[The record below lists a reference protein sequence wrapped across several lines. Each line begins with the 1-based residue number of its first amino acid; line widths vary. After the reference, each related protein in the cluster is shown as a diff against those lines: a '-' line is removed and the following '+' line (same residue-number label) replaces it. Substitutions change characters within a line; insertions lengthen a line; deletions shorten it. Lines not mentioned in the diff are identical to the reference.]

1 MYNELNV
8 DKDITIGKDGK
19 ELFQPNKSTTANKA
33 MSFDIMAF
41 SNNCNFILR

>member
-19 ELFQPNKSTTANKA
+19 ECLQPKQKHNCKQKQCRLTLWPFIAIA
-33 MSFDIMAF
+33 ISF
-41 SNNCNFILR
+41 